1 MCAMNKHVLVELR
14 LGYDSS
20 EDKVYN
26 EGKYI
31 HRDRFSAV
39 GITNDS

>member
-1 MCAMNKHVLVELR
+1 MNRDILVELR
-14 LGYDSS
+14 LGSDFS
-20 EDKVYN
+20 EDMDYN

-39 GITNDS
+39 SITTHY

>member
-1 MCAMNKHVLVELR
+1 MNKHILVELR
-14 LGYDSS
+14 LGYGSS

-31 HRDRFSAV
+31 HTGVLISP
-39 GITNDS
+39 